1 MKEETEEDIEMSK
14 QTEVNARA
22 RYLGIVLIL
31 FLFFA
36 GMTAISTQTIYAATD
51 TGSCGDGVTYQLT
64 DAGVLTISGTGTMN
78 NYDANGNNHP
88 WAARRSE
95 VKTVVVNNG
104 VTLGKNAFANHTAI
118 QTATIY
124 GTMTT
129 IPEGTFY
136 RCSQLKTVTLPETVT
151 RLENSSF
158 SLGYNAM
165 TTTSP
170 TINGGSNIT
179 EIVETTFSNLDN
191 LGRETVTSS
200 VVEIKPYRAGKG
212 DYAGQMFEAV
222 VKVNGTEQPSDNL
235 FYVWKGNHTVENYK
249 CLSFLTPDTLT
260 TKESINLS
268 RLPGEKYGSAYY
280 TTTQLTC
287 SVFKYD
293 SSTKK
298 FKMLGKATRDIS
310 KTGTSSDRNTN
321 ELAQTFSNLG
331 ITMFEGESSET
342 LLNLL
347 AREAVPHI
355 ECGKVYLIDD
365 SVKVKE
371 GSATDVVTFQNTGGS
386 AKNIKIYAAKNGQT
400 FVQFGMYTNDCTFH
414 GCQGSKTSPFEGEIK
429 VNVIGQTPTPTKTTI
444 KIDLT
449 NLPGTAKVTLGGVT
463 KTVTPTGGAG
473 TVIFD
478 NLTAGTTYDYTI
490 ECDGAKSRGL
500 SATTESDHVH
510 SFEYAAGTGNDTN
523 KITATC
529 TNKVNCPLNNQP
541 VTLTIKAPAK
551 TTYGDSKSPDATLDN
566 LSDFNTITSDGV
578 ATSDIV
584 YYNATKNPTTGAYT
598 KGSELTTGAPS
609 NAGDYIAEITVHD
622 KKAYV
627 GYTIAKASTTIIT
640 APSASAITYGQ
651 KLENSSLTGG
661 SASVAG
667 SFTWDA
673 KDTKPLVSDSNHTEY
688 DVVFTPTDSNYAP
701 VTCKVKLTVNK
712 AEVTPPT
719 IQSKVYNSKTQT
731 ADLTIEDSTP
741 YTVTKN
747 DGGIEVDSY
756 NVILT
761 LKDTANYKW
770 KDSTEAA
777 KTLEFKITPAPAPEV
792 VVPTPDAVTY
802 DPTKTLEDVT
812 LTGGWEW
819 TDDTKV
825 PTVGNS
831 GYTAA
836 LTVDDKNYDYTNV
849 EGYDKNTHKVTRTVA
864 LTVNKAEVTA
874 PAIQSK
880 VYNGETQ
887 TADVPQST
895 LYKVTKNDGGIEVDS
910 YDVVLTLEDP
920 GNYKWKDS
928 TEAAKTLEFKITPA
942 PAPEVVVPTP
952 DAVTYDP
959 AKTLEDVTL
968 PEGWEWTDDTKIPT
982 VGNSGYTAVLT
993 VDDKNY
999 DYTNVEGYD
1008 KNTHKVTRTVALTV
1022 NKAEVT
1028 APTIESK
1035 VYNGET
1041 QTADVPQ
1048 STLYKVTK
1056 NDGGIAVDSYDV
1068 VLTLEDPGNYKWKD
1082 STEAAKTLEFKI
1094 TPAPVIIKANPKEV
1108 TYDGRLIDVPVNGM
1122 FVIPEGA
1129 GKATYTV
1136 TLGTG
1141 GGIYDAVT
1149 GKLNVLK
1156 AGTFTIKVTTAAT
1169 DNYLAGEAIAVL
1181 TVKKGDGIGAVRL
1194 DDQEAG
1200 KDYEPTITSSVYST
1214 AAADL
1219 TIKYFKKEGDSYV
1232 ALEDKPKDVGEYKVV
1247 VTFKENDLYKEKTVE
1262 DTFKI
1267 VKTPEPEPE
1276 PGPDPKPIEDITYD
1290 DLTEEE
1296 KVNADKLA
1304 EAYGTDKDTAAKMLK
1319 TGEEY
1324 GVSMDTMLLT
1334 TEKLTNLPNDKDP
1347 KGTTFS
1353 KLRARAVKRTKT
1365 TMVLQWKKQTG
1376 ADGYLIYTNRC
1387 GRYNKMKLKKT
1398 VKNPNTV
1405 KWNRKKL
1412 KKGKYYKYT
1421 VVAYKNV
1428 NGQKLPIAASCM
1440 VHCTTKAKSNTI
1452 AKGVKVNKTKVTLA
1466 AGKTFKIKA
1475 KEIKAEKG
1483 KVIRPHRVISY
1494 ESSKPEV
1501 AKVEKKTG
1509 KVTAVAAGTTYIYAY
1524 AQDGVYK
1531 KIKVTVK

>member
-874 PAIQSK
+874 P
-880 VYNGETQ
+880 
-887 TADVPQST
+887 
-895 LYKVTKNDGGIEVDS
+895 
-910 YDVVLTLEDP
+910 
-920 GNYKWKDS
+920 
-928 TEAAKTLEFKITPA
+928 
-942 PAPEVVVPTP
+942 
-952 DAVTYDP
+952 
-959 AKTLEDVTL
+959 
-968 PEGWEWTDDTKIPT
+968 
-982 VGNSGYTAVLT
+982 
-993 VDDKNY
+993 
-999 DYTNVEGYD
+999 
-1008 KNTHKVTRTVALTV
+1008 
-1022 NKAEVT
+1022 
-1028 APTIESK
+1028 TIESK